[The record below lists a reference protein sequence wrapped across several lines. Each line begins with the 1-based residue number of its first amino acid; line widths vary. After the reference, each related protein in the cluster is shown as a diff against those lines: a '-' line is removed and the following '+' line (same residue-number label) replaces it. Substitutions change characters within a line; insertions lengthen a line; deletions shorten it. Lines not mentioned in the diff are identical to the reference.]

1 MMSPTDDERFHMMH
15 FEFRSEAAAFVA
27 ALSRFLGS
35 PRGEGYMEPPDAVQ
49 IWSHAG
55 LATGSVDLFLTAD
68 ALAAATAAFAPV
80 IGAGTNPN
88 MELPDGCTLL
98 IGDAH
103 APSWGLE
110 EAERV
115 LSAH

>member
-1 MMSPTDDERFHMMH
+1 MDDQTFHLMH
-15 FEFRSEAAAFVA
+15 FEHRGEAAAFVA
-27 ALSRFLGS
+27 ALSRFLDS
-35 PRGEGYMEPPDAVQ
+35 PRGSGYMEPPGAVQ

-55 LATGSVDLFLTAD
+55 ASHGTIDVFLTAD

-88 MELPDGCTLL
+88 VTLPPGCTLL
-98 IGDAH
+98 IGAER

-115 LSAH
+115 LGAT

>member
-1 MMSPTDDERFHMMH
+1 MRSMDDQTFHLMP
-15 FEFRSEAAAFVA
+15 FEHRGEAAAFVTA
-27 ALSRFLGS
+27 FSRFLDS
-35 PRGEGYMEPPDAVQ
+35 PRGAGYLEPPGAVQ

-55 LATGSVDLFLTAD
+55 ASHGAIDVYLTAD

-80 IGAGTNPN
+80 IGVATNPN
-88 MELPDGCTLL
+88 VPLPEGSTLL
-98 IGDAH
+98 IGAER

-115 LSAH
+115 LGAS